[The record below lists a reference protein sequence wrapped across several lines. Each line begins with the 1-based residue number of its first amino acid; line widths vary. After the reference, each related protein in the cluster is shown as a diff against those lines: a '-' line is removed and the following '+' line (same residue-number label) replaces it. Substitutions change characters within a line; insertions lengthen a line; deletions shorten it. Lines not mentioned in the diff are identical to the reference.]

1 MTSSRSCGS
10 MIPETAARKA
20 AAAVEPFAVDTGG
33 GAGQL
38 DIVVDVEL
46 ADDISEHQ
54 RANRAPNLCPRTR
67 APFLMCPF
75 LYLNLA
81 NSTTRVSD
89 LNCREKQFL
98 TLRDPFML
106 LDRGTPVAASTT
118 RTATHLYTLYPH
130 LQSTRTPFG
139 SSSTN
144 REWCIRGSFSR
155 VTLNGARKRS
165 CRGEW

>member
-98 TLRDPFML
+98 NLRDHSCYLTEELRSLHRRRAPRL
-106 LDRGTPVAASTT
+106 ISTP
-118 RTATHLYTLYPH
+118 
-130 LQSTRTPFG
+130 
-139 SSSTN
+139 SSSTLTFN
-144 REWCIRGSFSR
+144 RPEPPSAARARTASGASGAASLASR
-155 VTLNGARKRS
+155 
-165 CRGEW
+165 